1 MQEQINKLIKRLT
14 RKGNELSL
22 LKKQLQ
28 ENPRTESEYEHLY
41 FEMLENEKDWKTC
54 EYEYKQEIDELK
66 NEIFELLQ
74 IFSLDLED
82 NNGRA

>member
-41 FEMLENEKDWKTC
+41 FEMLENEKDWK
-54 EYEYKQEIDELK
+54 K
-66 NEIFELLQ
+66 
-74 IFSLDLED
+74 
-82 NNGRA
+82 